1 MIEMSFIE
9 MIIRNESE
17 NKEAARLLMK
27 DIMKGNINK
36 QAAEDTWCVGIKSKR
51 ISCACKNNLRPN
63 YSNPAFFNRC
73 INFGRSWRIKSDMN

>member
-27 DIMKGNINK
+27 DIMKVNINK
-36 QAAEDTWCVGIKSKR
+36 QAEEDTLG
-51 ISCACKNNLRPN
+51 
-63 YSNPAFFNRC
+63 
-73 INFGRSWRIKSDMN
+73 

>member
-1 MIEMSFIE
+1 MKEMSFIE

-17 NKEAARLLMK
+17 NKEAARLL
-27 DIMKGNINK
+27 IKGNINK

-51 ISCACKNNLRPN
+51 ISCACKNNLRAS
-63 YSNPAFFNRC
+63 YSNPALFSRR

>member
-1 MIEMSFIE
+1 MVIIILYKTYIFILNFAHIKQLERLEVHTMIEMSFIE

-36 QAAEDTWCVGIKSKR
+36 QTEEDTLG
-51 ISCACKNNLRPN
+51 
-63 YSNPAFFNRC
+63 
-73 INFGRSWRIKSDMN
+73 

>member
-9 MIIRNESE
+9 MIIRSESE

-27 DIMKGNINK
+27 DNINK

-51 ISCACKNNLRPN
+51 VSCACKNNLRPN
-63 YSNPAFFNRC
+63 YSNPALFNRC
-73 INFGRSWRIKSDMN
+73 INFGRSWWIKSDMN

>member
-27 DIMKGNINK
+27 DIMKVNINK
-36 QAAEDTWCVGIKSKR
+36 QAEEDT
-51 ISCACKNNLRPN
+51 
-63 YSNPAFFNRC
+63 
-73 INFGRSWRIKSDMN
+73 

>member
-17 NKEAARLLMK
+17 NKEAARLL
-27 DIMKGNINK
+27 IKGNINK
-36 QAAEDTWCVGIKSKR
+36 QAAEDTWCFGIKSKR

>member
-27 DIMKGNINK
+27 DNINK
-36 QAAEDTWCVGIKSKR
+36 QAAEDT
-51 ISCACKNNLRPN
+51 
-63 YSNPAFFNRC
+63 
-73 INFGRSWRIKSDMN
+73 

>member
-17 NKEAARLLMK
+17 NKEAARLSMK
-27 DIMKGNINK
+27 DNINK

-63 YSNPAFFNRC
+63 YSNPALFNRC
-73 INFGRSWRIKSDMN
+73 INFGRSWWIKSDMN